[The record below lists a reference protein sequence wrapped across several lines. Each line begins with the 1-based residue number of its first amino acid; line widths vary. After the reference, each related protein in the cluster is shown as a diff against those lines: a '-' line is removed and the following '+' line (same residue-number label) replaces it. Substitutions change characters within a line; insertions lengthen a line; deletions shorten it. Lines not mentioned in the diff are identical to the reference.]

1 MEWATKIIIRK
12 IQNVLHLAVTEP
24 DISLDF
30 IGTESQKAKI
40 IWI

>member
-30 IGTESQKAKI
+30 IGTESENAKYI
-40 IWI
+40 YI